1 MQTNW
6 PHDRFATALFRLL
19 AARRGPAAAGVFAL
33 EPSGCRPLAATEAL
47 GELRRDAMRGPWIL
61 PDGALASAPRQID
74 PARLGLTAAFAAVVA
89 IPGPAADLVG
99 VLLVADRA
107 PRRLTP
113 ALAELL
119 SDTATLA
126 APILTEA
133 ATERHR
139 APATPA
145 GREVLRRAVRPR
157 AAAEQMIKSALAGD
171 IGGRRSGLILIDLD
185 RFRAVNEALGVA
197 AGDAL
202 LAVTGTRLERSL
214 SAGDRLVRM
223 EGDRFVIV
231 AHRPAGELRTLA
243 RQLLRTISQP
253 IAIGGRSLVMRASIG
268 MSASVAG
275 SPRPVL
281 LLLQAETAL
290 RRAKQGGHNRLVL
303 HEPTLDG
310 VALDESRL
318 ELDLSNAAA
327 NGEMR
332 LDFQP
337 YIDLADGHISGAEA
351 LIRWRHPTR
360 GELRPASFIP
370 LAEATGLILPLGRW
384 ALREALAKALTWP
397 PDVALS
403 VNISPIQFHQ
413 AGFLAEIDDAL
424 AVSGFPPE
432 RLELEITETVL
443 MRDDAE
449 TTATLHA
456 LMARG
461 VRIALDDFGT
471 GYSALA
477 YLARLPH
484 HRIKL
489 DKAFIRDLTNPGT
502 AALIGAIIA
511 LAHAQ
516 GVAVTAEGVEHPED
530 LALVRRA
537 GFTHAQGYATGLPTP
552 DPAGLLR
559 HSASACA
566 G

>member
-1 MQTNW
+1 MQANW
-6 PHDRFATALFRLL
+6 PHDRFTTALFRLL
-19 AARRGPAAAGVFAL
+19 TARRGPAAVGLFAI
-33 EPSGCRPLAATEAL
+33 EPSGCRPLAATAAL
-47 GELRRDAMRGPWIL
+47 SELRRDEMPGPWVL
-61 PDGALASAPRQID
+61 SDGAPTSDPRQID

-89 IPGPAADLVG
+89 IPGPAADVAG
-99 VLLVADRA
+99 FLLVADRA

-113 ALAELL
+113 ALAGLL
-119 SDTATLA
+119 SDAATLA
-126 APILTEA
+126 APVLAEA
-133 ATERHR
+133 APERHP
-139 APATPA
+139 APANPT

-171 IGGRRSGLILIDLD
+171 LGGSRAGLILIDLD

-202 LAVTGTRLERSL
+202 LAVTGARLEQSL

-231 AHRPAGELRTLA
+231 ARRPAGELRTLA
-243 RQLLRTISQP
+243 RQLLRTVSQP
-253 IAIGGRSLVMRASIG
+253 IAIGGRNLVMRASIG

-290 RRAKQGGHNRLVL
+290 RRAKQGGHSRLVL

-337 YIDLADGHISGAEA
+337 YIDLTDGRISGAEA

-360 GELRPASFIP
+360 GELRPASSIP

-397 PDVALS
+397 SDVALS

-424 AVSGFPPE
+424 AASGFPP
-432 RLELEITETVL
+432 
-443 MRDDAE
+443 
-449 TTATLHA
+449 
-456 LMARG
+456 
-461 VRIALDDFGT
+461 
-471 GYSALA
+471 
-477 YLARLPH
+477 
-484 HRIKL
+484 
-489 DKAFIRDLTNPGT
+489 
-502 AALIGAIIA
+502 
-511 LAHAQ
+511 
-516 GVAVTAEGVEHPED
+516 
-530 LALVRRA
+530 
-537 GFTHAQGYATGLPTP
+537 
-552 DPAGLLR
+552 
-559 HSASACA
+559 SASNWR
-566 G
+566 